1 MKKLLL
7 LLFLYAIPVKS
18 QPITPAFTTGTS
30 SSTTNT
36 TTSISEFITS
46 TDYFGNGYEYTVTGV
61 GVSMGDSESI
71 SPPITTIN
79 GTVNGE
85 AQTWTGLDLNN
96 KPNWTVVD
104 GNAFQFTETY
114 RAPGSISNITTIQR
128 NIESESVV
136 TTTSVFSQ

>member
-1 MKKLLL
+1 MKKLIL

-36 TTSISEFITS
+36 VTSISEIITS
-46 TDYFGNGYEYTVTGV
+46 TDFSTGYEYTVSGV
-61 GVSMGDSESI
+61 GVSMGDSASI
-71 SPPITTIN
+71 TPDATSVNETVN
-79 GTVNGE
+79 GTVY
-85 AQTWTGLDLNN
+85 TWTGLNLNN
-96 KPNWTVVD
+96 KPNWTVSD

-114 RAPGSISNITTIQR
+114 KAPGLQNITVINR
-128 NIESESVV
+128 SIESESVV